1 MNIFGTSTDAA
12 TIMAAVATSTS
23 NNFSELSPVFIFAV
37 GLLLAMAVAV
47 FLVGLIRGTGHTMD
61 FDDNMPV

>member
-1 MNIFGTSTDAA
+1 MNIFGTSTDA
-12 TIMAAVATSTS
+12 TQIMAAVATSTS

-47 FLVGLIRGTGHTMD
+47 FLVGLVRGNGHTMS
-61 FDDNMPV
+61 FDDNMEV